1 MVASLLRV
9 LHSGPQDE
17 RLLPKDV
24 KESIKT
30 FQRVFVRAG
39 RMTTQWQ
46 RLDFYSAPQFG
57 QRATCRIPVKGELL
71 TRLYLVC
78 TMPDI
83 SSAQAVA
90 AAAALEAG
98 NTFLGPSF
106 GWTNSL
112 GHALIA
118 NTTLEIGGARAEVL
132 DRRLLEIMDEFN
144 TPMEKVINTNSMI
157 CRAQNG
163 FSSRTFGQ
171 SPNPTVVKVP
181 LPFWF
186 SRGDLGWAL
195 PIDALWIDEV
205 RINIDFSP
213 LTSCYYTESRS
224 GAPVPNIDGSALWP
238 IVGSPFYMDGGG
250 SYVYNLDPA
259 SNPIMAQKI
268 PGQTMPLSYFL
279 GDTYLMAEYVY
290 LDKAE
295 ANRFRIADLSVP
307 VVQHAM
313 LDPVDTRAFKQVR
326 IPIELSN
333 PIRNLF
339 FFCQNY
345 TAALY
350 NAPFLATR
358 DLSGSDIP
366 SYLAPWWPDCA
377 GLTVINPG
385 PLFPG
390 FLKRDSEP
398 LSFIE
403 LLYEGA
409 YVKTS
414 TENCAQYRSI
424 LPSLEMRKPPW
435 HNRYMYVIPFGVQSG
450 YYGPSQ
456 PVGETNLN
464 RITNKD
470 LLLGFTPNTGTDNQ
484 MTRLWVYAW
493 AEMYNVFRIYGGRG
507 TLLFA
512 Y

>member
-9 LHSGPQDE
+9 LHSGPQDQ

-24 KESIKT
+24 KDSVKT
-30 FQRVFVRAG
+30 FQRVFIRAG
-39 RMTTQWQ
+39 RMSTQWE
-46 RLDFYSAPQFG
+46 RLDFYSAPQLG

-83 SSAQAVA
+83 WTVQA
-90 AAAALEAG
+90 AARAAATASG
-98 NTFLGPSF
+98 NDFLGPSF

-112 GHALIA
+112 GHALISNA
-118 NTTLEIGGARAEVL
+118 TLEIGGARAEVL
-132 DRRLLEIMDEFN
+132 DGRLLEIMDEFN
-144 TPMEKVINTNSMI
+144 TPLENVLNTNSMI

-163 FSSRTFGQ
+163 FSSSSFGQ
-171 SPNPTVVKVP
+171 STTPQTVMVP

-186 SRGDLGWAL
+186 SRGDLGCAL
-195 PIDALWIDEV
+195 PIDALWVDEV
-205 RINIDFSP
+205 RVSINFSA

-224 GAPVPNIDGSALWP
+224 AVAVPGTDGSALWP
-238 IVGSPFYMDGGG
+238 IAGSPFYMSGG
-250 SYVYNLDPA
+250 SYVYNLDMA
-259 SNPIMAQKI
+259 NNPILAQTI
-268 PGQTMPLSYFL
+268 PGQKMPTTFAL
-279 GDTYLMAEYVY
+279 GETYLMAEYVY

-307 VVQHAM
+307 IVQHAM
-313 LDPVDTRAFKQVR
+313 LEPVDTHAFKQVQ
-326 IPIELSN
+326 IPIEISN

-345 TAALY
+345 NATTF

-358 DLSGSDIP
+358 DLSGCDIP
-366 SYLAPWWPDCA
+366 AYAAPWWPDCV
-377 GLTVINPG
+377 GLSTTS
-385 PLFPG
+385 LASLLPG
-390 FLKRDSEP
+390 FVRRSSEP
-398 LSFIE
+398 LAFIE
-403 LLYEGA
+403 FLYEGT

-414 TENCAQYRSI
+414 TEDCAIYRSI
-424 LPSLEMRKPPW
+424 LPSLEMRKAPW

-450 YYGPSQ
+450 YYGPST
-456 PVGETNLN
+456 PLGETNLN
-464 RITNKD
+464 RINNKD
-470 LLLGFTPNTGTDNQ
+470 LLLGFTPNVGTDIQ
-484 MTRLWVYAW
+484 MTRLWVYSW
-493 AEMYNVFRIYGGRG
+493 AETYNVFRIYGGRG